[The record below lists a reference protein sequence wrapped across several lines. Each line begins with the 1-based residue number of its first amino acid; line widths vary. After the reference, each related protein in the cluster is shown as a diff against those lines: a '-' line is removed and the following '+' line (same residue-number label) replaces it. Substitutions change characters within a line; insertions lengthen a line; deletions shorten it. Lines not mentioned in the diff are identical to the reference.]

1 MVKGALHT
9 DSLQGKTIVVTGGGT
24 GLGKAMSTYF
34 SSLGANLVISSRK
47 LDVLTGT
54 AAEISKQTGNPVL
67 PVACD
72 VRNEDDIQ
80 KMLQAAE
87 EKFGQVDILVNN
99 AAGNFISP
107 TERLSA
113 NAFSTII
120 DIVLKGTV
128 NCTLAFGKN
137 WIAKKTTGF
146 GLEYRHDLRFYR
158 LRLCRS
164 ICRRQS
170 GSRHPHQIACC
181 RMGKIWHPSQCN
193 CSWPFPNKRGMGQT
207 ATWRSHGKI

>member
-80 KMLQAAE
+80 KNVTSRRREVWTSRYL
-87 EKFGQVDILVNN
+87 
-99 AAGNFISP
+99 
-107 TERLSA
+107 
-113 NAFSTII
+113 
-120 DIVLKGTV
+120 
-128 NCTLAFGKN
+128 GKQ
-137 WIAKKTTGF
+137 
-146 GLEYRHDLRFYR
+146 
-158 LRLCRS
+158 
-164 ICRRQS
+164 CRR
-170 GSRHPHQIACC
+170 
-181 RMGKIWHPSQCN
+181 
-193 CSWPFPNKRGMGQT
+193 
-207 ATWRSHGKI
+207 